1 MNIYSEINQDLLLT
15 IELEDR
21 LNINSPIITKKNHF
35 KTHFANGIQKSIYT
49 GGLCIL
55 IQKFTV
61 LHNCIH
67 TLNIEKDYIQVSL
80 LLQGKATI
88 ESSKNKTIH
97 GIKPGILQMT
107 YQNKNNIKIKIDPYE
122 KTFYS
127 ISIFIS
133 KPFIFSILKNEKWF
147 LDSIFCKDIQRN
159 TYSDFNKIVLPIDF
173 TMLTV
178 INELIEIKD
187 TGVFGHSYY
196 QIKLKELFLKIF
208 IKLSTNNKEIK
219 SIKEEDFKKIELANA
234 YLTTH
239 YEEPPTINQLS
250 KIIHLNEL
258 KLKTGFKQ
266 AYSCTIH
273 YYIIQLRM
281 KKALQMLNNHYPINE
296 IALATG
302 YKSTSHF
309 ITSFKKMFGKTPKQ
323 YILDDSL

>member
-21 LNINSPIITKKNHF
+21 LNINSPIITKKKHF
-35 KTHFANGIQKSIYT
+35 KTHFASGIQKSIYS

-55 IQKFTV
+55 IQKFSV
-61 LHNCIH
+61 VHNCIQ
-67 TLNIEKDYIQVSL
+67 TLNIEKDYIQISL
-80 LLQGKATI
+80 LLKGKATI
-88 ESSKNKTIH
+88 ESSQNKTIY

-107 YQNKNNIKIKIDPYE
+107 YQNKNNIKIKIDSYE

-133 KPFIFSILKNEKWF
+133 KPFIFSVLKNEKWF
-147 LDSIFCKDIQRN
+147 LDSFFCKDIQRN

-173 TMLTV
+173 NMLTV
-178 INELIEIKD
+178 LDELIEIKE
-187 TGVFGHSYY
+187 TGVYGHSYY

-208 IKLSTNNKEIK
+208 IKLSTNKKEIK

-239 YEEPPTINQLS
+239 YEEPPTINRLS

-266 AYSCTIH
+266 AYGCTIH